1 MTQMTQ
7 GGNNTIRLHR
17 EIAGE
22 TRRIKVIR
30 ALSRKNWVHSI
41 ASLVIDYMQRRGGKP
56 YQIDAIKCFAHDF
69 RSSYLEE
76 KPCIFTS
83 AFVPNELIY
92 GLGGVPFLPEA
103 ASGFA
108 ASFGLA
114 GESLAACESL
124 WYSPDLCSFH
134 RAGVGASVLELTPTP
149 AAVVVSSHLCDGG
162 KRSLFQISQY
172 HNCPFYILDVPY
184 VHSAQTLDRLARQI
198 EKVAASLEREVPGL
212 SGDHMAEAFANSNAA
227 RDYYL
232 NLCNLRTN
240 IPSPWR
246 GSEALNYVVLFLWSW
261 GSPWL
266 TKFYRDLV
274 DHAENIIDT
283 GHYPVE
289 NEQLRLGWLNLRP
302 YYSPRLFSYLEEKC
316 QVSIAFEEFS
326 HMYWD
331 RLDASVPYMSLAKKI
346 MANPGWGP
354 LERRLEVIGRIVQ
367 DFSIDGVVQFAQ
379 WGCRQYNGA
388 ASILSDYLKKKGVPF
403 LNLDGDG
410 VDERNSGEAQSLTRL
425 GAFVELLESRKL
437 RKVR

>member
-1 MTQMTQ
+1 MIP
-7 GGNNTIRLHR
+7 GGVKARKSHHK
-17 EIAGE
+17 IAGE
-22 TRRIKVIR
+22 TRRIKIMR
-30 ALSRKNWVHSI
+30 ALSRKSWVHG
-41 ASLVIDYMQRRGGKP
+41 AAKLVITHMEKRGAKP
-56 YQIDAIKCFAHDF
+56 YQIDAIRCFADDF
-69 RSSYLEE
+69 RHAYLKQ

-108 ASFGLA
+108 ASFGFA
-114 GESLAACESL
+114 RESLTACESL

-134 RAGVGASVLELTPTP
+134 RAGVGASVLEFAPKP

-184 VHSAQTLDRLARQI
+184 TCSAQSLDRLGKQL
-198 EKVAASLEREVPGL
+198 EKVARSLEQEVPGL
-212 SGDHMAEAFANSNAA
+212 CGKYMDEAFANSNAA
-227 RDYYL
+227 RNYYL
-232 NLCNLRTN
+232 DLCKLRTN
-240 IPSPWR
+240 APSPWR

-266 TKFYRDLV
+266 PKFYQSLR
-274 DHAENIIDT
+274 DHAEDIIQSGD
-283 GHYPVE
+283 YPVP
-289 NEQLRLGWLNLRP
+289 NEQFRLAWLNLRP
-302 YYSPRLFSYLEEKC
+302 YYSPRLFNYLEDTC

-326 HMYWD
+326 YMYWD
-331 RLDASVPYMSLAKKI
+331 PLDSGDPYISLAKKI

-354 LERRLEVIGRIVQ
+354 IERRLEVIGKITRG
-367 DFSIDGVVQFAQ
+367 FSIDGVVQFAQ

-388 ASILSDYLKKKGVPF
+388 ASILSDYLRKKGIPF

-410 VDERNSGEAQSLTRL
+410 VDIRNSGEAQSLTRL
-425 GAFVELLESRKL
+425 GAFRELLESRRIKNL
-437 RKVR
+437 R